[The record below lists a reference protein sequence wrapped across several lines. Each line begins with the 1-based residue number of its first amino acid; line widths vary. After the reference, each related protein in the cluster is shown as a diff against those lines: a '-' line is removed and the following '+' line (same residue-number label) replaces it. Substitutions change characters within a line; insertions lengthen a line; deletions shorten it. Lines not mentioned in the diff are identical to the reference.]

1 MLHTLLTDAT
11 QLFLHKRIKKIIV
24 GTTTGQKYEEVHFVD
39 STKPVWNY
47 SLFTDED
54 IRNFQEGTH
63 YSIYELMGSHRA
75 TVLGTEGYY
84 FAVWAP
90 NATAV
95 SVIGNFNSWAPDTH
109 PLFVRLDRS
118 GIWEGFIPH
127 FKTGEAYKYHI
138 RGYKGGTLDKGD
150 PYAYFWE
157 MRPQTASITWELDY
171 DWQDKEWMGSRKRII
186 RWRRPG
192 VSMRCTWRAGC
203 AQTKMTKKRY
213 NTYDRC
219 VSCWCPMSKRWALRM
234 WN

>member
-1 MLHTLLTDAT
+1 M
-11 QLFLHKRIKKIIV
+11 
-24 GTTTGQKYEEVHFVD
+24 GTTTGQKYEEIHFVD

-84 FAVWAP
+84 FAVWAL

-95 SVIGNFNSWAPDTH
+95 SVIGNFNSWGPDTH

-138 RGYKGGTLDKGD
+138 RGFGGGTQRWISNRSVRRWCHWHSRSRTAAL
-150 PYAYFWE
+150 PV
-157 MRPQTASITWELDY
+157 RPR
-171 DWQDKEWMGSRKRII
+171 RKRQNLQKIQFA
-186 RWRRPG
+186 RRKE
-192 VSMRCTWRAGC
+192 A
-203 AQTKMTKKRY
+203 
-213 NTYDRC
+213 NE
-219 VSCWCPMSKRWALRM
+219 
-234 WN
+234 